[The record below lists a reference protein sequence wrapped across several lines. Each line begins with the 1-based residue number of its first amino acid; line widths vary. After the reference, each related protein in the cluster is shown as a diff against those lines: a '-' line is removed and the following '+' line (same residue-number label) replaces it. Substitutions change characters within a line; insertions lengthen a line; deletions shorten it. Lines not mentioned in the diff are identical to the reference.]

1 MLRFQTFHEDADE
14 WISPLR
20 NAYLIGNDGHPMRG
34 EISVEDGTIVCDKRE
49 QGPAALNILYP
60 AGALGELSMQTTLL
74 PERDRPYVLEVELAR
89 HRLMTVYLKR
99 EDWGMLDLA
108 DDHPV
113 PTQTARALEAFLEA
127 VADERDA
134 PESAAEHALVA
145 LEAAID
151 ASEELALAHADRL
164 LGRRMQTRSMPTA
177 AIGCTVHPTHTD
189 PRLRPLIAEHFEYIQ
204 LPIPWKLLSPEEGAY
219 RWDAIDSWVE
229 WATEQKMPI
238 VAGPLISF
246 DPDELP
252 DWLYIW
258 EHDYDTLR
266 DLAYEHI
273 EEVVGRYVRS
283 VGAWNVVSGLHINT
297 HFSFNFEQ
305 LMDLTRMSLMLAGK
319 MVSGARLYVELRQPF
334 GEYYAQNPRSIPPTM
349 FADLVTQSGVAF
361 DGFSLRMPMGRAA
374 EGEFTRDL
382 LQVSSLLDRMQPF
395 GKPVLLTTGVPSE
408 PVTSWMLDAAAG
420 GEPADDRSGSWRKP
434 WGSDVQS
441 LWLQAVYQIALSK
454 PFVDA
459 VAWMELT
466 DHELSSLPMSGLISD
481 EMRPKSSVKRL
492 IGLRKAI
499 RSPRP
504 TRVATE
510 LSDIA
515 DAGDPA
521 DGVAAFAD
529 DDDGP
534 TPSWRDDEDSA

>member
-1 MLRFQTFHEDADE
+1 MLRFQTFLDDADD
-14 WISPLR
+14 WLKPLR

-34 EISVEDGTIVCDKRE
+34 EIAIEDGLIVCRKRE
-49 QGPAALNILYP
+49 QGPAALNVLYP
-60 AGALGELSMQTTLL
+60 AGALGDLSVQTTLL
-74 PERDRPYVLEVELAR
+74 PERDRPYLLEVELAR

-99 EDWGMLDLA
+99 EDWGMLDLP

-113 PTQTARALEAFLEA
+113 PEQTARALEAFLEA
-127 VADERDA
+127 VAEERDE
-134 PESAAEHALVA
+134 PEAAAKHAMTA
-145 LEAAID
+145 LEASLD

-164 LGRRMQTRSMPTA
+164 LSRRTQARSLPTA
-177 AIGCTVHPTHTD
+177 AIGCTVHPTQTD

-219 RWDAIDSWVE
+219 RWDAIDGWVE
-229 WATEQKMPI
+229 WATEQKLPI

-246 DPDELP
+246 DPGELP

-273 EEVVGRYVRS
+273 EEVVGRYVRA

-334 GEYYAQNPRSIPPTM
+334 GEYYAQNPRSIPPMM

-361 DGFSLRMPMGRAA
+361 DGFSVRMPMGRAID
-374 EGEFTRDL
+374 GEFTRDL
-382 LQVSSLLDRMQPF
+382 LQVSSMLDRLQPF

-408 PVTSWMLDAAAG
+408 PITSWMMEAG
-420 GEPADDRSGSWRKP
+420 SGGAPADDRSGSWRQP
-434 WGSDVQS
+434 WGPEVQS

-454 PFVDA
+454 PFVEA
-459 VAWMELT
+459 VAWQELS
-466 DHELSSLPMSGLISD
+466 DHEASSLPMSGLISD
-481 EMRPKSSVKRL
+481 AMRPKSSIKRL
-492 IGLRKAI
+492 IGFRKAI

-510 LSDIA
+510 LSAIA
-515 DAGDPA
+515 GGSEGQ
-521 DGVAAFAD
+521 GVVSAEI

-534 TPSWRDDEDSA
+534 APSWRDDED